1 MWLGILE
8 LYIKVIMYIIAMA
21 LFILGGF
28 LPVCLAIAENC
39 IWWLLLY
46 LISPMF
52 FVGGITI
59 FEMTGDI

>member
-1 MWLGILE
+1 MWWSILE
-8 LYIKVIMYIIAMA
+8 LYIKIIMYIIAFA
-21 LFILGGF
+21 LFILGGI
-28 LPVCLAIAENC
+28 LPIFLAIAENC

-52 FVGGITI
+52 FLGGFTI